1 MRFWVL
7 IVMLIYGQL
16 IYAAQPLKEQK
27 TEDLERRRAEIETQL
42 KATVATAEYNRL
54 NNELADL
61 QNKIEELTDF
71 DRILKNVADQ
81 KIELDLDDGVKANY
95 PKLSLAASGVKKNAQ
110 ILEAIK

>member
-1 MRFWVL
+1 MDYSTPVL
-7 IVMLIYGQL
+7 QTY
-16 IYAAQPLKEQK
+16 
-27 TEDLERRRAEIETQL
+27 ERRRAEIEAQL
-42 KATVATAEYNRL
+42 KTTVATAEYNRL
-54 NNELADL
+54 NNELGDL

-95 PKLSLAASGVKKNAQ
+95 QKLSLAANGVKKNAQ